1 MVNQTLNLN
10 FNKYWNGNLFY
21 RVSYGLGF
29 YIGFK
34 LTKPA
39 IH

>member
-10 FNKYWNGNLFY
+10 FNKYRNGNLFD
-21 RVSYGLGF
+21 RVSYWLGS

-34 LTKPA
+34 LAKPA